1 MSYFGFIQN
10 KQLALVINLIIVAY
24 YISRLVRGLRLVNFA
39 GRILQYGPPN
49 LKLFSAVKMS
59 SETYFSKGL
68 YADREKR
75 RDTLQDEEN
84 LPNFPVQRRKSS
96 QRKES

>member
-1 MSYFGFIQN
+1 MRSAFDQFCGPFTPVRPTKFETFFCGQNVFG
-10 KQLALVINLIIVAY
+10 
-24 YISRLVRGLRLVNFA
+24 
-39 GRILQYGPPN
+39 
-49 LKLFSAVKMS
+49 
-59 SETYFSKGL
+59 TYFSKGL

-84 LPNFPVQRRKSS
+84 LPNFLVQRRKSS